1 MGAYIGVD
9 EKFGS
14 GDEDTN
20 HCRFEPVICDS
31 SALESAYREIAELKD
46 KLAQEKLYLENE
58 IRGDIDFEG
67 IVGQSA
73 ALRHVLNLVET
84 VASSDSTALLLGETG
99 TGKELIARAIHERSR
114 RKDRTFVKLNCAAI
128 PTGLLESE
136 LFGHEKGAFT
146 GAIRQKVG
154 RMELKDQATLCQ

>member
-1 MGAYIGVD
+1 MGAYIGVN

-20 HCRFEPVICDS
+20 QRKFERVTGDS
-31 SALESAYREIAELKD
+31 FALELAYREIAELKD
-46 KLAQEKLYLENE
+46 KLAQEKLYLEDE

-84 VASSDSTALLLGETG
+84 VASSDSTVLLLGETG
-99 TGKELIARAIHERSR
+99 TGKELIARAIHERSQR
-114 RKDRTFVKLNCAAI
+114 SERILVKLNCAAI

-136 LFGHEKGAFT
+136 LFGHERGA
-146 GAIRQKVG
+146 
-154 RMELKDQATLCQ
+154 LQARLHRKLAGWSWPIEARCF